1 VRTILVI
8 ANETL
13 GGAKLLE
20 TVEEAAQAAG
30 GARVVICV
38 PRNRPKHGNVIYDDF
53 VFGAA
58 QVRVDLARTFLSL
71 RGIRAVGEVGDPDPY
86 TATMDAVA
94 EFAPDE
100 IIVSTYP
107 ASTSGWQRRDLVGR
121 IADNAGVPVHHV
133 VIDVDA
139 EGLPFAVTLVVAN
152 KTTSSEELLTC
163 MKAKA
168 SGEREHLFI
177 ACIPQEGTGSMAP
190 AQARARLAQLIDR
203 ARGER
208 LLCAGMIGDPDP
220 YTATMN
226 ALQLFRVDDIIIST
240 LPATRSGWQ
249 RSDLIERVTRASRK
263 DVTHVEARTGVT
275 A

>member
-1 VRTILVI
+1 MRTILVI